1 MEESKI
7 LRINA
12 LAKKAK
18 TPQGLT
24 PEEKEE
30 QAALRAEYIEGYRR
44 NLQMQLGNIRI
55 VEQDGSQTELKRKQ
69 GEKPVQ

>member
-18 TPQGLT
+18 TPEGLT

-55 VEQDGSQTELKRKQ
+55 VEKDGSQTALKKKQ
-69 GEKPVQ
+69 GERPVQ

>member
-1 MEESKI
+1 MEESKV

-18 TPQGLT
+18 TPEGLT
-24 PEEKEE
+24 LEEKEE

-44 NLQMQLGNIRI
+44 NLQAQLGNIRI

>member
-1 MEESKI
+1 MEESKV

-55 VEQDGSQTELKRKQ
+55 VEKDGSQTELKRKQ

>member
-1 MEESKI
+1 MEESKV
-7 LRINA
+7 LRINE

-18 TPQGLT
+18 TPEGLT
-24 PEEKEE
+24 PEEKAE

-44 NLQMQLGNIRI
+44 NLQAQLGNIRI
-55 VEQDGSQTELKRKQ
+55 VEKDGSQTELKRKQ

>member
-1 MEESKI
+1 MEESKV

-18 TPQGLT
+18 TPEGLT

-44 NLQMQLGNIRI
+44 NLQAQLGNIRI